1 MKKILMTLVVAAMAV
16 SVNAQVYVG
25 GSVGVGSVKLGS
37 ADAETTYK
45 FVPEVGYN
53 LSSDWAVGVALGY
66 QKGACSLGNGSYAQ
80 DVKTELLQVSPYV
93 RYTAVKSK
101 LVNVF
106 VDGGVGL
113 GSYKDVGTQFNIGL
127 RPGLAVNLSD
137 NINFVAHVGFV
148 GFESFN
154 PKGDGDSSNTVGVD
168 LDGNN
173 VTFGL
178 YFNF

>member
-1 MKKILMTLVVAAMAV
+1 MKKILMTLFVAAMAMT
-16 SVNAQVYVG
+16 VNAQVYMG
-25 GSVGVGSVKLGS
+25 GSVGIGSVKLGS
-37 ADAETTYK
+37 NDAETTYK

-53 LSSDWAVGVALGY
+53 LNNEWAIGLTFGY
-66 QKGACSLGNGSYAQ
+66 QKGACTLGYGNYGQ
-80 DVKTELLQVSPYV
+80 DVSTELVQVSPYV
-93 RYTAVKSK
+93 RYTAVRTN

-106 VDGGVGL
+106 VDGGVGF
-113 GSYKDVGTQFNIGL
+113 GSFKDQGTQFQLGL
-127 RPGLAVNLSD
+127 RPGVAVNLSK
-137 NINFVAHVGFV
+137 NLSFVAHVGFV

-154 PKGDGDSSNTVGVD
+154 PKGDGESSNTVGVD

>member
-1 MKKILMTLVVAAMAV
+1 MKKIFMTLVATAMAV
-16 SVNAQVYVG
+16 SMNAQVYVG

-45 FVPEVGYN
+45 FVPEVGYSFN
-53 LSSDWAVGVALGY
+53 SDWAVGVALGY
-66 QKGACSLGNGSYAQ
+66 QKGLCSLGNGSYGQ
-80 DVKTELLQVSPYV
+80 DVSTELLQVSPYV
-93 RYTAVKSK
+93 RYTAAKSK

-106 VDGGVGL
+106 VDGGVGF
-113 GSYKDVGTQFNIGL
+113 GSYKDLGTQFQIGL
-127 RPGLAVNLSD
+127 RPGLAVNLSE
-137 NINFVAHVGFV
+137 NVSFVTHVGFI
-148 GFESFN
+148 GFESFS

-173 VTFGL
+173 ITFGL